1 MNGRTTLVIVGLFLL
16 LGGYIFFFE
25 LNKTPAQLGGP
36 PPRPA
41 PQVFDLPSGQV
52 ARLELR
58 DLRKARTIELARIDK
73 AWQFEKP
80 TTQIADSSRV
90 NDTVD
95 GFAVLHAS
103 RVFTDV
109 TELAQYGVLTGTLEA
124 RIILRDSSTYAITVG
139 NKTAAGDSY
148 YAIYTGSKQAP
159 VFIIASRL
167 VDEWLGWFDNPPY
180 PPTPTPTFTPP
191 PTVSATQTVAPATA
205 APTGIPTQVPIPA
218 ATPTR

>member
-1 MNGRTTLVIVGLFLL
+1 L
-16 LGGYIFFFE
+16 GYIYFFE
-25 LNKTPAQLGGP
+25 LTKSPAQLAQ

-41 PQVFDLPSGQV
+41 PKVFNLGSSQV

-58 DLRKARTIELARIDK
+58 DLRRGLQIALVRVDN

-80 TTQIADSSRV
+80 TTQIADAARV

-95 GFAVLHAS
+95 GFAILNAS
-103 RVFTDV
+103 RVLTDV
-109 TELAQYGVLTGTLEA
+109 TDLNQFGVLTGTLEA
-124 RIILRDSSTYAITVG
+124 RMIMRDSTPYAMTVL

-167 VDEWLGWFDNPPY
+167 VDEWLSWFDNPPY
-180 PPTPTPTFTPP
+180 PPTPTPTIPPP
-191 PTVSATQTVAPATA
+191 PTVSATQPVSPTFA
-205 APTGIPTQVPIPA
+205 APGIVPTLVPNPA
-218 ATPTR
+218 PSPTR

>member
-1 MNGRTTLVIVGLFLL
+1 VNSRTTLIILGLFAAVLA
-16 LGGYIFFFE
+16 YIYFFE
-25 LNKTPAQLGGP
+25 LNKTPAQLAQ

-41 PQVFDLPSGQV
+41 PKVFDLASGQV
-52 ARLELR
+52 ARLQLR
-58 DLRKARTIELARIDK
+58 DLRNGREIQLVRIDN

-80 TTQIADSSRV
+80 TTQIAEALRV

-95 GFAVLHAS
+95 GFAILQAS
-103 RVFTDV
+103 RVLTDV
-109 TELAQYGVLTGTLEA
+109 TDLNQFGILTGTLEA
-124 RIILRDSSTYAITVG
+124 RMIMRDSTAYAMTVL
-139 NKTAAGDSY
+139 NKTTAGDSY
-148 YAIYTGSKQAP
+148 YAIHSGSKQAP

-180 PPTPTPTFTPP
+180 PPTPTPTRAPS
-191 PTVSATQTVAPATA
+191 PTVSATQTVSATIA